1 LEEALEIK
9 KSGKRWRP
17 KYGNFIFDI
26 KTGEFFEDS
35 ERKFTVYKVDTPKN
49 QFYRLMQAI
58 NLVNANKKGFLE
70 GELKKIAS
78 KLDIGDNPVL
88 KIEKFK

>member
-1 LEEALEIK
+1 
-9 KSGKRWRP
+9 
-17 KYGNFIFDI
+17 
-26 KTGEFFEDS
+26 
-35 ERKFTVYKVDTPKN
+35 
-49 QFYRLMQAI
+49 MQAI
-58 NLVNANKKGFLE
+58 NLVNANKRGLLE